1 MASRSLARF
10 SSLYLPVDR
19 GTYTVTWPVLATNN
33 KKPDL
38 SNLAPRVLL
47 GWVECYSIYPGG
59 RRALHVVSAASS
71 LMHTFWCFRTT
82 NLRAS
87 GSCLQGRCS
96 WSTSTEPVGVSMC
109 LLCCAWQHPG
119 IDHSQNPYRRR
130 AKQCTV
136 LLPAGDPTEAYLC
149 FCLWIIHIHPVFLSI
164 QGSARSTQDSAGGP
178 LWLQDDITMFT
189 PVQCEARTWQH
200 CQGRSWC

>member
-38 SNLAPRVLL
+38 STL
-47 GWVECYSIYPGG
+47 
-59 RRALHVVSAASS
+59 LHVSFWDEWNVTASTLEEGENS
-71 LMHTFWCFRTT
+71 MSFLLFPLMHTFWCFRTT

-164 QGSARSTQDSAGGP
+164 QGSARSTRDSAGGP
-178 LWLQDDITMFT
+178 LWLQEDITMFT